1 MGELKNKKLR
11 RLVFST
17 LILFFSVSI
26 ATANDFDDPLKRVI
40 DIKVQSAT
48 IKPEGSQPDLIKMT
62 QISQSKTKLNNNN
75 KKVDDL
81 EKIIQTI
88 VDNPRPGSKSVK
100 EVMILTVDN
109 KDEGGFRW
117 GNYLDSSLY
126 SRSAIVIND
135 RTGEVM
141 YQKNPHIQTSL
152 ASITKLMAAM
162 VFLDS
167 KQNMST
173 PITITDEDVD
183 RLKKSGSRL
192 AVGTTLMRQEL
203 LHIGLMSSEN
213 RAIHALAR
221 NYPGGKTAFVSAMN
235 AKARQ
240 LGMTNTIFYEPT
252 GLDPRN
258 KSTAYDIVRMAQAA
272 DRYPLIRYY
281 TTDQQTQVRAKNG
294 KMLTYRNSNVLV
306 RNGQWNVGLQKT
318 GYIKEAGRCM
328 VVKSKFGD
336 DNVYLVFLGAP
347 SSYSRVSDAEHVRE
361 VFGGRYY

>member
-1 MGELKNKKLR
+1 MASLSFGNVVAK
-11 RLVFST
+11 
-17 LILFFSVSI
+17 
-26 ATANDFDDPLKRVI
+26 DFDDPLKKVI
-40 DIKVQSAT
+40 DSKVQSVQIQSERVQPNQ
-48 IKPEGSQPDLIKMT
+48 IKIT
-62 QISQSKTKLNNNN
+62 QISKSKTKATQN
-75 KKVDDL
+75 KNKVDDL

-88 VDNPRPGSKSVK
+88 ANDARPSSNSK
-100 EVMILTVDN
+100 EVIILTVDGKSQGN
-109 KDEGGFRW
+109 FQWD
-117 GNYLDSSLY
+117 NYLNSSLS

-135 RTGEVM
+135 RTGKVM
-141 YQKNPHIQTSL
+141 YQKNPHSQASL

-162 VFLDS
+162 VFLDG

-173 PITITDEDVD
+173 PITITDADVD
-183 RLKKSGSRL
+183 RLKHSGSRL
-192 AVGTTLMRQEL
+192 TVGTTLTRQEL

-221 NYPGGKTAFVSAMN
+221 NYPGGKAAFVSAMN

-240 LGMTNTIFYEPT
+240 IGMTNTVFYEPT

-258 KSTAYDIVRMAQAA
+258 KSTASDIVKMAQAA

-294 KMLTYRNSNVLV
+294 KMLTYKNSNSLV

-318 GYIKEAGRCM
+318 GYIREAGRCM
-328 VVKSKFGD
+328 VVKSKFGND
-336 DNVYLVFLGAP
+336 DVYLVFLGAP